1 MKIKWMLVLL
11 SLCALTLSAADVAGT
26 WKASIETPN
35 GAFESTFVF
44 KVDGTT
50 VTGTTSNQMIGEAPI
65 SDGKIDG
72 DNLTFSVTLKR
83 DGQEFKLNYQG
94 KVSGNEIKL
103 TVVIPGADRTFEMT
117 AKRAS

>member
-11 SLCALTLSAADVAGT
+11 ALCAVTLSAADVAGT

-83 DGQEFKLNYQG
+83 DGQEFKLNYHG
-94 KVSGNEIKL
+94 KVNGNEIKL
-103 TVVIPGADRTFEMT
+103 TVAIPGADRNFEMT
-117 AKRAS
+117 AKKAS